1 MHFVIWRYD
10 EFSRLII
17 HDQIQWR
24 CCKKHSIYINPFLVL
39 RSIIISK
46 HKRWCA
52 LIFSAY
58 LQDFIM
64 KETIFFDLMVIQELS
79 KKYIHYASNPSS
91 SFENT
96 SLNIL
101 LHMAAY
107 GLSSTS
113 TDFANSEP
121 KSAAILKSDIASCS
135 RPFLL

>member
-1 MHFVIWRYD
+1 MCLRN
-10 EFSRLII
+10 
-17 HDQIQWR
+17 
-24 CCKKHSIYINPFLVL
+24 KK
-39 RSIIISK
+39 
-46 HKRWCA
+46 WCA
-52 LIFSAY
+52 LTVLAY
-58 LQDFIM
+58 LQENSFYI
-64 KETIFFDLMVIQELS
+64 KVNEYFDLMVIQELS
-79 KKYIHYASNPSS
+79 KRNLHYASNPSS